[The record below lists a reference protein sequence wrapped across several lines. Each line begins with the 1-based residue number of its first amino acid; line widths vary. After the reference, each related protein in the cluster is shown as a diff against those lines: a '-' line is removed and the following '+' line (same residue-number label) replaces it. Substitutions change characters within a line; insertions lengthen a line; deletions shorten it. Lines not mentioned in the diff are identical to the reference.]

1 MVSSVVNHPPISD
14 RAQLL
19 LKALIERYI
28 QSGEPIGSRTLA
40 RDMRM
45 DLSPATIRNVMA
57 DLEDL
62 GFIKAP
68 HTSAG
73 RVPTVQGYRCFI
85 DSLLTVQPLQTAEI
99 HRLQEELNPE
109 VTPQD
114 LVERASSILS
124 GITKMAGIVMLPRHE
139 QNALQHLEFL
149 PLSENRILVILVISD
164 EEIQNRVIHVG
175 RQYSRA
181 ELQQAANYFNQHFT
195 GRNLS
200 TVKEALLQEMQDTK
214 QRADHIMMAAID
226 MASKAL
232 SDEKEADFVVAGQT
246 NLMQYLEMADMEKL
260 RQLFDAF
267 NEKRDLLSLFDHVM
281 KAQGV
286 QIFVGEESGYDV
298 LDGCSLV
305 TAPYTTNGQ
314 IVGVLGVVGPTRM
327 AYQRVI
333 PLVEVTAKLLG
344 AALNQD

>member
-1 MVSSVVNHPPISD
+1 MSSVVNHPPISD
-14 RAQLL
+14 RAQFL

-28 QSGEPIGSRTLA
+28 QSGEPVGSRTLA

-62 GFIKAP
+62 GFVKAP

-85 DSLLTVQPLQTAEI
+85 DSLLTVQPLQTTEI

-200 TVKEALLQEMQDTK
+200 AVKEALLQEMQDTK

-232 SDEKEADFVVAGQT
+232 NDEKEADFVVAGQT

-286 QIFVGEESGYDV
+286 QIFVGEESGYGV

-305 TAPYTTNGQ
+305 TAPYTANGQ

-333 PLVEVTAKLLG
+333 PLVDVTAKLLG